1 MRFSDENPPDILQK
15 HRNLFVDLLSQEKVW
30 NQASNPDPAVRRS
43 VYRLLVAAVAKQK
56 DALDMTIVSPKV
68 LTASLHIN
76 QAGST
81 YDYSKALASISVDFP
96 DAWTRHYSGSGKKS
110 AIKRLCQ
117 FLRKGS
123 QGGPS
128 EYWLQ
133 VSKLLRHV
141 PGEVLLAKS
150 DSEPVEAS
158 DDRPKSN
165 LAVLEAL
172 QDGLVSKDEPRPN
185 QGEAWN
191 AYLDV
196 AAHLQSILEHPEER
210 HHLLKSCVVP
220 LLVQYIRPTQE
231 YSRWTVPTMRQLHVC
246 SRAFEQTAK
255 GARNLLEE
263 EWPHLSAII
272 IDDIRTSLPEKSKD
286 YVKSQNF
293 LSAESSRWYN
303 IQAAILK
310 GDASDSIRSLFKTTL
325 VTELQSVVD
334 IVRTRNGKPY
344 SAASTLESAI
354 QLIPELVL
362 DSGATQ
368 KIVTNFI
375 VDDIPDLL
383 LSPSALYCIDI
394 LNHVES
400 VLDIRQTYH
409 NAIVKLRESPE
420 STAKSSAL
428 QRLISSPSLNHSGEA
443 ELLGSVIKSSLQQV
457 MANDS
462 RDWAL
467 VMAAMGNPLVP
478 TALTDDLL
486 ASMTDGLSINE
497 RKSAGLHGLGLAVKL
512 NGRVV
517 KSFTLSKNGPNLLS
531 KLLKLS
537 ESADDNVSQQAK
549 NITVAIEAILAEEKG
564 SGHATRSII
573 EIVNKG
579 VDAAGAESLSYVF
592 VVYEPHY
599 SPLKLIRSSFQNRVT
614 GPSSLHGLEP
624 SIRRR

>member
-1 MRFSDENPPDILQK
+1 MTFSDENPPHILQK
-15 HRNLFVDLLSQEKVW
+15 HRELFSDLLSQEKVW
-30 NQASNPDPAVRRS
+30 IHASNPDPAVRRS
-43 VYRLLVAAVAKQK
+43 VYRLIVAAIAKQK
-56 DALDMTIVSPKV
+56 DALDITIISPKV

-96 DAWTRHYSGSGKKS
+96 DAWTLHYVGSGKKS

-117 FLRKGS
+117 FLSKGS

-133 VSKLLRHV
+133 VSILLRHV
-141 PGEVLLAKS
+141 PKEVLLAKS
-150 DSEPVEAS
+150 NSEPIEAS
-158 DDRPKSN
+158 DDRPRFN

-172 QDGLVSKDEPRPN
+172 HDGLVSKDEPRSN

-210 HHLLKSCVVP
+210 LHLLKLYVVP

-231 YSRWTVPTMRQLHVC
+231 YSRWTVPAMRQLLIC
-246 SRAFEQTAK
+246 SRVFEQTAK
-255 GARNLLEE
+255 GAWNLLGE
-263 EWPHLSAII
+263 EWRHLSATI
-272 IDDIRTSLPEKSKD
+272 IDDIRTSLPEQSKD
-286 YVKSQNF
+286 YIKSQNS
-293 LSAESSRWYN
+293 LAAESSRWYN
-303 IQAAILK
+303 LQATILK
-310 GDASDSIRSLFKTTL
+310 GDASDSIRSLFRSTL
-325 VTELQSVVD
+325 VTELQSVID

-354 QLIPELVL
+354 QSLPKLVL
-362 DSGATQ
+362 NSGATQ
-368 KIVTNFI
+368 KIVTNFV
-375 VDDIPDLL
+375 VDGIPDLL
-383 LSPSALYCIDI
+383 LSPSAPYCIDI
-394 LNHVES
+394 LNDVEGI
-400 VLDIRQTYH
+400 LDVRQTYLD
-409 NAIVKLRESPE
+409 AIVKLREAPE

-428 QRLISSPSLNHSGEA
+428 QRLISSSFLNQSGEA
-443 ELLGSVIKSSLQQV
+443 KLLDSVVKSSLKQV

-467 VMAAMGNPLVP
+467 VMAAMGNPVVP
-478 TALTDDLL
+478 TTLTDDLL
-486 ASMTDGLSINE
+486 WSMTEGLSIE
-497 RKSAGLHGLGLAVKL
+497 EKRSAGLHGLELAVKL

-517 KSFTLSKNGPNLLS
+517 KSFTLSKHGSDLLS
-531 KLLKLS
+531 KLLRLS
-537 ESADDNVSQQAK
+537 ESADENVSQQAK

-592 VVYEPHY
+592 VAIAPYY
-599 SPLKLIRSSFQNRVT
+599 RPLKLTKPSSQNRVI
-614 GPSSLHGLEP
+614 GPSSLQGLEP
-624 SIRRR
+624 SIGRR